1 MDMTGEERI
10 SAPRDAVWRGLND
23 PEILKRC
30 IPGCQSIEM
39 KSPTELSAVVKI
51 KIGPVSASFTG
62 DVILSNLNPPES
74 YTISG
79 EGKGGIAGFAK
90 GGADVTLVDDGA
102 ETRAALRRQGADRRQ
117 AGAARIAAGRFDRQA
132 SWRSNSS
139 RISAPPSAARR
150 KRPAEGH
157 APPSHD
163 SVLRGGECRLGGQ
176 LLCLAAVLFGLAM
189 PFQRLGRFV
198 ARTPTVL
205 ALAEPGRGGTRE
217 STPTIDGKKQE
228 NEERRAHGQHA
239 VFGPERVERQRD
251 ALAVGDAAARSE

>member
-10 SAPRDAVWRGLND
+10 SASRDAVWRGLND

-30 IPGCQSIEM
+30 IPGCQSIDM

-102 ETRAALRRQGADRRQ
+102 ETLLRYDVKAQVGGKLAQLGSRLIDSTAKKLAQQFFTDF
-117 AGAARIAAGRFDRQA
+117 GAAVGGPAEAAG
-132 SWRSNSS
+132 
-139 RISAPPSAARR
+139 
-150 KRPAEGH
+150 
-157 APPSHD
+157 
-163 SVLRGGECRLGGQ
+163 
-176 LLCLAAVLFGLAM
+176 
-189 PFQRLGRFV
+189 
-198 ARTPTVL
+198 
-205 ALAEPGRGGTRE
+205 
-217 STPTIDGKKQE
+217 
-228 NEERRAHGQHA
+228 
-239 VFGPERVERQRD
+239 
-251 ALAVGDAAARSE
+251 